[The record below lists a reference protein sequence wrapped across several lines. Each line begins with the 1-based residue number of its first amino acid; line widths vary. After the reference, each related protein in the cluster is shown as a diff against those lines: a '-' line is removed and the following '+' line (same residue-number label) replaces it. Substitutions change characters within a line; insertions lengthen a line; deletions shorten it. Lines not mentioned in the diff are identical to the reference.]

1 MDNLGAK
8 LTICIRSD
16 KLLSGLLTNDV
27 VTARIHWNNV
37 FKARRHVY
45 SDQAVYTYIYVNDYR
60 DHLWRALHLFLLNR
74 DGRWCRPMVTRASC
88 DKYTPYMDIIRGQS
102 CFTRGQVTVGII
114 MTVGLFWVPLGEAS
128 KHIDMDEMNP
138 DYHVCRYAPGVYN
151 VACHIPM
158 WL

>member
-16 KLLSGLLTNDV
+16 KCLSGLLTNDV

-37 FKARRHVY
+37 FNARRHVY
-45 SDQAVYTYIYVNDYR
+45 SDQAVYTYICQR
-60 DHLWRALHLFLLNR
+60 LQWSLE
-74 DGRWCRPMVTRASC
+74 RASC
-88 DKYTPYMDIIRGQS
+88 DKYTPCRDIIRRQS

-114 MTVGLFWVPLGEAS
+114 MTVGLFWVPLSEAS
-128 KHIDMDEMNP
+128 KHIDMDKMNP

-151 VACHIPM
+151 VACHIPYVIVM
-158 WL
+158 KKNTLWSLVSWWAPWSTV